1 MHAVKNFKAFEKQ
14 LADEFSSL
22 TEQEQLFA
30 RLIMES
36 SSTIALKSMR
46 ELAKD
51 AGVTSYT
58 AIRFFKKM
66 GFEKFDDL
74 KELARSELSDG
85 NLSFFGDEIL
95 QNDSDNKRMLATQL
109 RLIMSVVENPDADE
123 LDRLAKIFI
132 RSKIN
137 YVLGFRMS
145 EPLAR
150 HFQTCAQTA
159 HKNMLLISGVDGES
173 IDQFASIGPGD
184 VCFALSFKP
193 YTQVA
198 IRLCQFAKR
207 RGARVVCLTDSK
219 TSPIHKLA
227 DERIFVPAS
236 GPQYFNSLV
245 APMIVLERLLTR
257 MHTLDQENA
266 DRRLNDIS
274 ALRRFLD
281 F

>member
-1 MHAVKNFKAFEKQ
+1 MQPVTSFKAFEKK
-14 LADEFSSL
+14 LSDEFSSL
-22 TEQEQLFA
+22 TKQEQQFA
-30 RLIMES
+30 KVIIEN

-46 ELAKD
+46 ELSRD

-66 GFEKFDDL
+66 GFTKFDDL
-74 KELARSELSDG
+74 KDLARSELSDR
-85 NLSFFGDEIL
+85 NLSFFGDHIL
-95 QNDSDNKRMLATQL
+95 ENDSDRNKMLATQL
-109 RLIMSVVENPDADE
+109 RLIMNVVENPGPDE
-123 LDRLAKIFI
+123 LDRLARIFI
-132 RSKIN
+132 RAKIN

-159 HKNMLLISGVDGES
+159 HKNMLLISGIDGEA
-173 IDQFASIGPGD
+173 IDQFASIGSDD

-198 IRLCQFAKR
+198 NRLCQFAKR
-207 RGARVVCLTDSK
+207 RGARVICLTDSK
-219 TSPIHKLA
+219 MSPIHKIA
-227 DERIFVPAS
+227 DERVFVPAS
-236 GPQYFNSLV
+236 GPLYFNSLV

-257 MHTLDQENA
+257 MHTLDKENA
-266 DRRLNDIS
+266 DRRLNEIS